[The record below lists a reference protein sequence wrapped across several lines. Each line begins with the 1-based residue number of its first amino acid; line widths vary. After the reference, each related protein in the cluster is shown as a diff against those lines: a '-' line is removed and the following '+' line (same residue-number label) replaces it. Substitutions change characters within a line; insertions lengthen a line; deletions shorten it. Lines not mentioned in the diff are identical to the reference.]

1 MRAFHQTLRT
11 RAGLAVIVAGLCAVS
26 GWAWFVPVPPGGEG
40 LRAPDLSGP
49 WREVPSGRES
59 EGDKLLTALGLADN
73 PKTALA
79 YLNHLGQLEAPE
91 KLDAALTDLAA
102 DDFATRQNAE
112 RVLQAGGLPALK
124 LLEKAATSD
133 DPEVARRAVDCA
145 QAIRRG
151 RSPQVVAALGRLLER
166 YREPMAVEAL
176 LAAGGQ
182 LSPDEAPLFETL
194 AGELG
199 RMRAAGLGLPA
210 LAGALADRASHRRA
224 LAAAALGNDPE
235 WADRVVP
242 LLDDNNSRVRLQAAW
257 ALVRGGRREG
267 MPALL
272 EGLAEAPAGL
282 REQVVEHLYQMA
294 GDSAPDAVWGPA
306 PEERQEFTATWKDWW
321 AKAGPGLADITPGPR
336 PFLDRTLVVLL
347 DAGEVAVLDSQ
358 DKDVWRI
365 NKVDFPLDAEPLP
378 GNRVLLAENQGGRV
392 TIRSRTGRILWQYPV
407 EAPIVAQAL
416 PGGNIFIAT
425 RTDLFVVDR
434 QGNRVREWK
443 RPRNDVVMRASAL
456 PDGGLALV
464 TMRQRFMRLD
474 AAGEVVES
482 FPVMVSTTGGRVD
495 VAPDGR
501 VLIPMMHQDMVLELD
516 GNGQELRRFRVGEPI
531 VAHRLA
537 SGHVMV
543 TSMAEQKAMEFDAA
557 GRVVWEYQSRT
568 SRVSRALRH

>member
-1 MRAFHQTLRT
+1 MRHSSHHLVR
-11 RAGLAVIVAGLCAVS
+11 RAGLSVIVAGLCAVS
-26 GWAWFVPVPPGGEG
+26 GWAWFVPAPPGAAG
-40 LRAPDLSGP
+40 LRAPDLAGP
-49 WREVPSGRES
+49 WREGPSNREK
-59 EGDKLLTALGLADN
+59 EGDNLLVALGLADN
-73 PKTALA
+73 PKAALA
-79 YLNHLGQLEAPE
+79 YLNHLGHQEPPE

-102 DDFATRQNAE
+102 DDFVSRQNAE
-112 RVLQAGGLPALK
+112 RVLQAGGLPGLK
-124 LLEKAATSD
+124 LLEKALASE
-133 DPEVARRAVDCA
+133 DPEVARRAGECA
-145 QAIRRG
+145 QMIRRG
-151 RSPQVVAALGRLLER
+151 RSPQLVSALGRLLER

-176 LAAGGQ
+176 LGAAGQ
-182 LSPDEAPLFETL
+182 LGPDESALFDTL
-194 AGELG
+194 AGELR
-199 RMRAAGLGLPA
+199 RMRAAGLGLPV

-224 LAAAALGNDPE
+224 LAAAALGSDPD

-242 LLDDNNSRVRLQAAW
+242 LLDDDHSRVRLHAAW

-272 EGLAEAPAGL
+272 EGLGDAPASL
-282 REQVVEHLYQMA
+282 REEVVEHLYQVA
-294 GDSAPDAVWGPA
+294 GDTAPDAVWGPD
-306 PEERQEFTATWKDWW
+306 PEERQGFTSTWKAWW
-321 AKAGPGLADITPGPR
+321 AKAGPGLSDITPGPR

-347 DAGEVAVLDSQ
+347 DAGEVAVLDSE

-407 EAPIVAQAL
+407 EAPIVAQSL
-416 PGGNIFIAT
+416 PGGNVFIAT

-434 QGNRVREWK
+434 LGNRVREWK
-443 RPRNDVVMRASAL
+443 RPRNDAIMRASAL

-464 TMRQRFMRLD
+464 TLRQRFMRLD

-501 VLIPMMHQDMVLELD
+501 VLIPMMHQDMVLEMD
-516 GNGQELRRFRVGEPI
+516 GTGQELRRFRVSEPI
-531 VAHRLA
+531 IAQRLP

-557 GRVVWEYQSRT
+557 GRVVWEFQSRL
-568 SRVSRALRH
+568 SRVSRAVRH

>member
-1 MRAFHQTLRT
+1 
-11 RAGLAVIVAGLCAVS
+11 
-26 GWAWFVPVPPGGEG
+26 
-40 LRAPDLSGP
+40 
-49 WREVPSGRES
+49 
-59 EGDKLLTALGLADN
+59 
-73 PKTALA
+73 
-79 YLNHLGQLEAPE
+79 
-91 KLDAALTDLAA
+91 
-102 DDFATRQNAE
+102 
-112 RVLQAGGLPALK
+112 
-124 LLEKAATSD
+124 
-133 DPEVARRAVDCA
+133 
-145 QAIRRG
+145 
-151 RSPQVVAALGRLLER
+151 
-166 YREPMAVEAL
+166 
-176 LAAGGQ
+176 
-182 LSPDEAPLFETL
+182 
-194 AGELG
+194 
-199 RMRAAGLGLPA
+199 LGLPA

-242 LLDDNNSRVRLQAAW
+242 LLDDTNSRVRLQAAW
-257 ALVRGGRREG
+257 ALVHGGRREG

>member
-1 MRAFHQTLRT
+1 MRRIGYYHCR
-11 RAGLAVIVAGLCAVS
+11 RAGLAVIVVGLCAVS
-26 GWAWFVPVPPGGEG
+26 GWSWFVPVPPGAGG

-49 WREVPSGRES
+49 WRQGPSSRES
-59 EGDKLLTALGLADN
+59 EGDHLLVALGLADN
-73 PKTALA
+73 PRGALA
-79 YLNHLGQLEAPE
+79 YLNHLGHQESAE
-91 KLDAALTDLAA
+91 KLDAALTDLAS
-102 DDFATRQNAE
+102 DDFVTRQNAE
-112 RVLQAGGLPALK
+112 RVLQTGGLPALK
-124 LLEKAATSD
+124 LLEKATASD
-133 DPEVARRAVDCA
+133 DPEVARRASECA

-151 RSPQVVAALGRLLER
+151 RSPQLVAALGRLLER
-166 YREPMAVEAL
+166 YREPLAVEAL

-182 LSPDEAPLFETL
+182 LAADETALFDTL
-194 AGELG
+194 ATELG
-199 RMRAAGLGLPA
+199 RMRAAGLGLPV

-224 LAAAALGNDPE
+224 LAAAALGSDND

-242 LLDDNNSRVRLQAAW
+242 LLDDNHSRVRLQAAW

-282 REQVVEHLYQMA
+282 REEVVEHLYQVA
-294 GDSAPDAVWGPA
+294 GDSAPDAAWGPA
-306 PEERQEFTATWKDWW
+306 AEERQEFTATWKDWW

-347 DAGEVAVLDSQ
+347 DAGEVAVLDSH

-392 TIRSRTGRILWQYPV
+392 TIRSRNGRILWQYAV

-425 RTDLFVVDR
+425 RTDLFAVDR
-434 QGNRVREWK
+434 MGNRVREWK

-474 AAGEVVES
+474 ATGEVVES

-516 GNGQELRRFRVGEPI
+516 GAGQELRRFRVGEPI
-531 VAHRLA
+531 IAHRLP

-557 GRVVWEYQSRT
+557 GRVVWEYQSRL
-568 SRVSRALRH
+568 SRVSRAIRH